1 MHTLR
6 IKMPKGRLNVKAEIS
21 RKKAEQYLSTPT
33 NKKKPITK
41 RNNLMP

>member
-6 IKMPKGRLNVKAEIS
+6 IKMLKGRLNVKAEIS

-33 NKKKPITK
+33 NKKNRYQKEIT
-41 RNNLMP
+41 

>member
-6 IKMPKGRLNVKAEIS
+6 IKMLKGRLNVKAEIS

-33 NKKKPITK
+33 NKKTDIKK
-41 RNNLMP
+41 K